1 MPFCRQRCDQM
12 TFKLADC
19 EGTASRPNGS
29 IAQACVSV
37 SNTVTAA
44 IKADL
49 VRNAAMTMK
58 KTGRQGPFPRTTNRK
73 RRPCSS
79 DHFVFRNME
88 EGRVLVLS

>member
-1 MPFCRQRCDQM
+1 M

-19 EGTASRPNGS
+19 DGTASRPNGS

-37 SNTVTAA
+37 SNTVTTA
-44 IKADL
+44 IRADL
-49 VRNAAMTMK
+49 IRNTAMTKK
-58 KTGRQGPFPRTTNRK
+58 KTGREGPLPRTTSRR

-88 EGRVLVLS
+88 EGRLLVLS